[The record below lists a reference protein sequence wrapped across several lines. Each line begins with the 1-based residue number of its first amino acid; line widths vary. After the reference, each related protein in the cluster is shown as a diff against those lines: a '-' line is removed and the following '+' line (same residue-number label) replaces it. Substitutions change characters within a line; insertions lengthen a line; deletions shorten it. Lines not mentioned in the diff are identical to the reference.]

1 MSVCETSTSCSL
13 TQRGLQY
20 QFGIGS
26 LLHRENTAVN
36 ERRVEQIYGTLLEL
50 NRGAFAD
57 GEYEIACN
65 LLLVA
70 LRCGQRLRN
79 VEHLRDIERLEEYES
94 RFLDDHHPESEY
106 SNKAAHALG
115 DVGAFQMAAQ
125 RARKL
130 IRNIR

>member
-1 MSVCETSTSCSL
+1 MLSNVA
-13 TQRGLQY
+13 RIHY
-20 QFGIGS
+20 QFGIVS

-36 ERRVEQIYGTLLEL
+36 ERRVEE

-70 LRCGQRLRN
+70 LRCGQRLKN
-79 VEHLRDIERLEEYES
+79 VEYLRDIERLAEYES
-94 RFLDDHHPESEY
+94 RFLDDHHPESQY
-106 SNKAAHALG
+106 SNKAAQARG

-130 IRNIR
+130 IRYIRGLQQR

>member
-36 ERRVEQIYGTLLEL
+36 ERRVEQIYGTLLDL

-79 VEHLRDIERLEEYES
+79 VEHLRDIERLQNMNRDS
-94 RFLDDHHPESEY
+94 STIIIPNLSIPI
-106 SNKAAHALG
+106 
-115 DVGAFQMAAQ
+115 
-125 RARKL
+125 KL
-130 IRNIR
+130 LTREVT